1 MALGGSGGALA
12 GHMVQEW
19 DDGRHHETGVAF
31 RHGTLGDRRKG
42 EGTHMMRGHQSHADA
57 TSRMN
62 SLRVWAR

>member
-19 DDGRHHETGVAF
+19 DDGRHHETGVAL

-42 EGTHMMRGHQSHADA
+42 EGTHMMSAINHMPMQRRG
-57 TSRMN
+57 
-62 SLRVWAR
+62 